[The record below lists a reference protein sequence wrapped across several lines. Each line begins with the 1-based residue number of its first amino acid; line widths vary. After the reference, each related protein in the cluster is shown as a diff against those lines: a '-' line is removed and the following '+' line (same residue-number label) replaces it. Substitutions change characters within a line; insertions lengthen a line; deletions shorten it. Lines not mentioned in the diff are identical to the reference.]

1 MTKQADFKRRVR
13 ARMGKTG
20 ESYAV
25 ARAHLL
31 SSRPDQP
38 QGRPPAELLH
48 VTNGDATVPGL
59 RGTGLVDAII
69 AWRDVLHEGPVPDV
83 PDDELR
89 AVRAAF
95 LEGENAA
102 DIGTASEFARR
113 DRTLAAHAEGR
124 YLLWFEADLY
134 DQLQLIQILAKLL
147 ELEVAPEQITLVC
160 IGEYPGIAHFGGL
173 GQLTSEQLRGLSATA
188 ATTIS
193 RAGLEHATGAWA
205 ALRAPDPSGLG
216 PIARAPSPELRFLGG
231 AFDRLSREYPSTR
244 DGLSLTERRIL
255 ASIAEGG
262 GTAGAAFAR
271 TGAREPRPFLGDT
284 WCFDKIGRLVA
295 APVPLLEAEPRTGLV
310 NRHTRLRLTDAG
322 RLVLDGQEDHV
333 ALNGVDRWIG
343 GVHLE
348 GREAPWRWNEG
359 TEAITATH

>member
-13 ARMGKTG
+13 VRMGKTG

-31 SSRPDQP
+31 SSRPDEP
-38 QGRPPAELLH
+38 QAPPPAELLH

-59 RGTGLVDAII
+59 RGTGLVEAII

-83 PDDELR
+83 PGDELR
-89 AVRAAF
+89 AVRADF

-102 DIGTASEFARR
+102 DIGTAAEFARR

-134 DQLQLIQILAKLL
+134 DQLQLIQILARLL
-147 ELEVAPEQITLVC
+147 ELEVAPGQITLVC
-160 IGEYPGIAHFGGL
+160 IGEYRGIAHFGGL
-173 GQLTSEQLRGLSATA
+173 GELTSEQLRGLPATA
-188 ATTIS
+188 ATAITPT
-193 RAGLEHATGAWA
+193 GLEHATQAWA

-216 PIARAPSPELRFLGG
+216 TIARTPSPELRFLGE

-255 ASIAEGG
+255 AAIAEGA

-284 WCFDKIGRLVA
+284 WCFDKIARLVA
-295 APVPLLEAEPRTGLV
+295 APVPLLEAEPGTGPV
-310 NRHTRLRLTDAG
+310 N
-322 RLVLDGQEDHV
+322 
-333 ALNGVDRWIG
+333 
-343 GVHLE
+343 
-348 GREAPWRWNEG
+348 G
-359 TEAITATH
+359 TLACV